1 MKRGVFLVLKD
12 FLTLQSVDDVERLVT
27 QFIIVVD
34 LLVNLVVV
42 HQLSLDS
49 GLVLTLQIRE

>member
-42 HQLSLDS
+42 HQLSLES